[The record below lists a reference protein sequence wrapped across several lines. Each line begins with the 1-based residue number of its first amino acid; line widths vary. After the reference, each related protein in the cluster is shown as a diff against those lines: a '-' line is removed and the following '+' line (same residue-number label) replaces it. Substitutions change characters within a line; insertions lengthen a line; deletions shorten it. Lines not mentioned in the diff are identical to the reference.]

1 VETIDRKEGIVG
13 FYGGLLPNLIRV
25 IPSSSLTLM
34 TYEFVNSWLRDHHIL
49 D

>member
-1 VETIDRKEGIVG
+1 MG

-34 TYEFVNSWLRDHHIL
+34 TYELVNSLLRDHHIL